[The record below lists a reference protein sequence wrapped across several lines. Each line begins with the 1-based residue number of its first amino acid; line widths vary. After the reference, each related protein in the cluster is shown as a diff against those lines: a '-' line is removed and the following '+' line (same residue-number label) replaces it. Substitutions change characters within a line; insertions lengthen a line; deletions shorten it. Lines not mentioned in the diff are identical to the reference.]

1 MQAKEYQIYVACH
14 GDNEPRYSSLASLH
28 RMKLNAYAFSAEEQ
42 LRLRNDGWLLDNTGR
57 NISELN
63 KWWAELTGIY
73 WVVNNA
79 TNEFIGNAQYRRKW
93 QDNALPPSL
102 PSVLYIP
109 DALPLPFSVRSQ
121 YQRGHVG
128 MDGLEQAL
136 KAADRRQL
144 PLSRK
149 QLEQAFEQNIFY
161 GHIMARGHHANY
173 CLFMQTL
180 IDCMWP
186 IWEHAREQI
195 MNIEG
200 YNARYIAFLSERIMT
215 ALVLHRDK
223 IWPGLE
229 IQTAPMQFIGP

>member
-1 MQAKEYQIYVACH
+1 MQAKSLQIYVMCH
-14 GDNEPRYSSLASLH
+14 GPNEPRYSSLASL
-28 RMKLNAYAFSAEEQ
+28 RPMKLNACNLPIEEQ
-42 LRLRNDGWLLDNTGR
+42 LRLSDNGWQLDNVGR
-57 NISELN
+57 QISELN

-73 WVVNNA
+73 WMVNNA
-79 TNEFIGNAQYRRKW
+79 TDEFIGNAQYRRKW
-93 QDNALPPSL
+93 QDNALAPSL

-121 YQRGHVG
+121 YQQGHIG

-144 PLSRK
+144 PLSRAE
-149 QLEQAFEQNIFY
+149 LEQAFEQNIFY

-173 CLFMQTL
+173 RLFMQTL
-180 IDCMWP
+180 IECMWP
-186 IWEHAREQI
+186 IWDHACERI

-223 IWPGLE
+223 VWPGLE
-229 IQTAPMQFIGP
+229 IQTAPIQFIGP